1 MKKKE
6 FFVSTIEISEIANYH
21 NNLVQDRVLRSSK
34 GTIWAQHNGNMSD
47 MNYPWKMHLYAN
59 GYEDWYKLAQVV
71 IPFLLKENATF
82 KTVDFNSGW
91 IGNYPILEENSDQFG
106 MAFTLYPNN
115 QAEFEKL
122 ALGLNEILQQAGLST
137 APRLDNDYHNIAI
150 EKALGP
156 TGRIFYRVE
165 QDENGNYVS
174 AREAKR
180 IAPNAPYNPFG
191 AKDPFIN
198 LIPNQKQSGVQKE
211 APQKPQAEQQIKTVS
226 DFFNAVRK
234 LGVMEN
240 IARSADG
247 RGGSKYFVP
256 NNELDMEKLQNILT
270 GLSLDYDVHYSKLFG
285 KNVLRVLDSDFQVVL
300 KRLDSNGVQKEA
312 PQKPQAEQQIKTVS
326 EFFNIVGKL
335 GVVENI
341 AHSADGRGGSKYFVP
356 YTVNDT
362 QQLEALLQSIGMK
375 YDVHY
380 SNLFEK
386 NVLRVLNSDFQVAMK
401 RIDSKE
407 VQKDASQKPQ
417 GVSAAEKFRQ
427 GKAQAD
433 IQIKKKENGFIAA
446 IKSVF
451 KPR

>member
-1 MKKKE
+1 M
-6 FFVSTIEISEIANYH
+6 FTIYY
-21 NNLVQDRVLRSSK
+21 NNLVQDRVLRPSK
-34 GTIWAQHNGNMSD
+34 GTIWAQHNGNRSD

-82 KTVDFNSGW
+82 KTVDFNSGLLV
-91 IGNYPILEENSDQFG
+91 NYTIFEENHDQFG
-106 MAFTLYPNN
+106 KAFTLYPNN

-137 APRLDNDYHNIAI
+137 VPRLDNDYHNIAF
-150 EKALGP
+150 EKTLGP

-165 QDENGNYVS
+165 RDKYGKYVS

-191 AKDPFIN
+191 AEDPFIN
-198 LIPNQKQSGVQKE
+198 LIPNQKQS
-211 APQKPQAEQQIKTVS
+211 
-226 DFFNAVRK
+226 
-234 LGVMEN
+234 
-240 IARSADG
+240 
-247 RGGSKYFVP
+247 
-256 NNELDMEKLQNILT
+256 
-270 GLSLDYDVHYSKLFG
+270 
-285 KNVLRVLDSDFQVVL
+285 
-300 KRLDSNGVQKEA
+300 GVQKEA

-362 QQLEALLQSIGMK
+362 QQLEALLQGIGMK

-401 RIDSKE
+401 RLDSKE
-407 VQKDASQKPQ
+407 MQKEAPQKPQ
-417 GVSAAEKFRQ
+417 GVSGAEKFRQ